1 MIIGMFFFIFL
12 TNLLYYIMKKIFTLT
27 LILFV
32 FLTFAQKKEK
42 VKGSKIVTMEQKQIE
57 SFENLEVEDN
67 LEIFLVKG
75 NECAIEIEADDNL
88 HEFIEYKLAGNTLR
102 LSTTKEII
110 NAKKLSVRVTYTD
123 DFKMVIAKNE
133 ANITALSDVVLEN
146 VTFKTYDYSK
156 LYLNAST
163 KMFTLMASD
172 KSKIELNLKSEKTAI
187 DLSKSAQLKALIAT
201 LHMKFD
207 MYEKA
212 NATVEGDVME
222 LKLRLDNNSN
232 FIGKNLNAK
241 NAALVSEAYSNL
253 SLLVTDKT
261 VIDASGKSEIQL
273 YGEPKIELKRFAE
286 SAVLM
291 KKPSK

>member
-1 MIIGMFFFIFL
+1 
-12 TNLLYYIMKKIFTLT
+12 MKKTFTCT
-27 LILFV
+27 LILCV

-42 VKGSKIVTMEQKQIE
+42 VKGSKIVTMEQKQVE
-57 SFENLEVEDN
+57 SFQNLEVEDN

-75 NECAIEIEADDNL
+75 SECAIEIEADDNL
-88 HEFIEYKLAGNTLR
+88 HEFIEYKSAGNTLR
-102 LSTTKEII
+102 LSTTKDIM

-133 ANITALSDVVLEN
+133 ANITALSDIILDN

-156 LYLNAST
+156 LYLNAQT

-201 LHMKFD
+201 LEMKFD

-241 NAALVSEAYSNL
+241 NATIVSEAYSNL
-253 SLLVTDKT
+253 SILVTDKT
-261 VIDASGKSEIQL
+261 VIDASGKSELQL

>member
-1 MIIGMFFFIFL
+1 
-12 TNLLYYIMKKIFTLT
+12 MKKTFTCT
-27 LILFV
+27 LILCV

-42 VKGSKIVTMEQKQIE
+42 VKGSKIVTMEQKKVE
-57 SFENLEVEDN
+57 SFQNLEVEDN

-75 NECAIEIEADDNL
+75 SECAIEIEADDNL
-88 HEFIEYKLAGNTLR
+88 HEFIEYKSAGNTLR
-102 LSTTKEII
+102 LSTTKDIM

-133 ANITALSDVVLEN
+133 ANITALSDIILDN

-156 LYLNAST
+156 LYLNAQT

-201 LHMKFD
+201 LEMKFD

-232 FIGKNLNAK
+232 FTGKNLNAK
-241 NAALVSEAYSNL
+241 NATIVSEAYSNL
-253 SLLVTDKT
+253 SILVTDKT
-261 VIDASGKSEIQL
+261 VIDASGKSELQL

>member
-1 MIIGMFFFIFL
+1 
-12 TNLLYYIMKKIFTLT
+12 MKKTFTCT
-27 LILFV
+27 LILCV

-42 VKGSKIVTMEQKQIE
+42 VKGSKIVTMEQKQVE
-57 SFENLEVEDN
+57 SFQNIEVEDN

-75 NECAIEIEADDNL
+75 SECAIEIEADDNL
-88 HEFIEYKLAGNTLR
+88 HEFIEYKSAGNTLR
-102 LSTTKEII
+102 LSTTKDIM

-133 ANITALSDVVLEN
+133 ANITALSDIILDN

-156 LYLNAST
+156 LYLNAQT

-201 LHMKFD
+201 LDMKFD

-241 NAALVSEAYSNL
+241 NATIVSEAYSNL
-253 SLLVTDKT
+253 SILVTDKT